1 MRWMCIV
8 LALALFGCSDDG
20 GTSDQGVS
28 DQKIQDGHIAG
39 DGPIA
44 DTSKPPVDGPVPTGE
59 GVLPWPDGPVYH
71 DTKPLSCTP
80 GAANM
85 CNGDKTK
92 YCKSGECAFCPT
104 GYVDCDRTGGCECVG
119 ACNGTKCI

>member
-1 MRWMCIV
+1 MRWFCIV
-8 LALALFGCSDDG
+8 LVLAVSGCSDDG
-20 GTSDQGVS
+20 GSSDQGVS
-28 DQKIQDGHIAG
+28 DQKVA
-39 DGPIA
+39 DGPVTDAPAA
-44 DTSKPPVDGPVPTGE
+44 DGPVTQKDGPVPTGDNN
-59 GVLPWPDGPVYH
+59 VLPWPDGPVYH

-92 YCKSGECAFCPT
+92 YCKNGECAFCPA
-104 GYVDCDRTGGCECVG
+104 GFVDCDRTGDCECVG